1 MSEGTPPASTVRLA
15 AADDAGVIGELH
27 VRSWR
32 TAYRGIVPAEVLDA
46 LDPAER
52 TRNWLERI
60 ERPRRETR
68 VWVIERDERVIGFA
82 STGLCR
88 DSDLPPRTAELYAI
102 YLDPD
107 AFSTGAGREL
117 LAHAVDDLRERG
129 YPRAAL
135 WVLEENERARRFY
148 EVAGWEWDGTVKGGG
163 GSAGSDGWPDEVRYR
178 LDLVAGAPGW
188 HAIGRGTG
196 RSDR

>member
-1 MSEGTPPASTVRLA
+1 MFEGTPAAAAVRLA
-15 AADDAGVIGELH
+15 TAGDADVIGELH

-32 TAYRGIVPAEVLDA
+32 AAYRGIVPDEVLDA

-52 TRNWLERI
+52 ARSWRERI
-60 ERPRRETR
+60 ERPQQEAR
-68 VWVIERDERVIGFA
+68 VWVIERDARVIGFA
-82 STGLCR
+82 STGPCR
-88 DSDLPPRTAELYAI
+88 DGDVPPHTAELYAI

-129 YPRAAL
+129 HPRAAL

-148 EVAGWEWDGTVKGGG
+148 EVAGWECDGTVKEG
-163 GSAGSDGWPDEVRYR
+163 AGSDGWPDEVRYR
-178 LDLVAGAPGW
+178 LDLVPGAPGW
-188 HAIGRGTG
+188 RAIEPAGG

>member
-1 MSEGTPPASTVRLA
+1 MSGLTPSESTIRLA
-15 AADDAGVIGELH
+15 TADDARVIGELH
-27 VRSWR
+27 VRSWQA
-32 TAYRGIVPAEVLDA
+32 AYRGIVPDEVLDA

-52 TRNWLERI
+52 VRTWRERI
-60 ERPRRETR
+60 ERPQEEVR
-68 VWVIERDERVIGFA
+68 VWVIERDGRVIGFA

-88 DSDLPPRTAELYAI
+88 DGDVPPQTAEVYAI

-117 LAHAVDDLRERG
+117 FAHAVDDLRGRG

-135 WVLEENERARRFY
+135 WVLERNERARRFY
-148 EVAGWEWDGTVKGGG
+148 EIAGWQRDGAAKDSMNLAG
-163 GSAGSDGWPDEVRYR
+163 GSNEVRYR
-178 LDLVAGAPGW
+178 LDLVAGTPGW
-188 HAIGRGTG
+188 HAIEPGGG